1 MKKFLSTLLLT
12 SCLLVTGCEA
22 SHSSG
27 SAKNSL
33 EAKGYTVS
41 HYESDAEVKAHIQGF
56 NFEGFTVSGAILAR
70 KGEGT
75 TLDVFVAFY
84 FSNIA
89 TASSFNDRNNNENLI
104 TMTRFLDSNL
114 GPDMQPKAG
123 QKDNVCYGCSTVAYA
138 IVFGN

>member
-33 EAKGYTVS
+33 TANGYTVS
-41 HYESDAEVKAHIQGF
+41 YYENDADVKAHIQGF
-56 NFEGFTVSGAILAR
+56 NFEGFTVSSAILAR
-70 KGEGT
+70 KGEG
-75 TLDVFVAFY
+75 LNADVFVAFY

-89 TASSFNDRNNNENLI
+89 TAGSFNDRNNSENLI

-114 GPDMQPKAG
+114 GPNLQAKVG
-123 QKDNVCYGCSTVAYA
+123 SKDNVCFGCSTVAYA